1 MDILHFIEFAFIVI
15 VGWTLSAMVLPRIS
29 LVSFRRRLFDSVDER
44 KLHTA
49 HIPRL
54 GGIAFFPCI
63 TVTVSLAII
72 GYNLWQGYNIL
83 DMDLTNRLLSMLCC
97 LFILYLIGMM
107 DDLIGVR
114 YRSKF
119 VVQILCGI
127 LLVISGLCFDNLY
140 GLFGIYVIPYYIGV
154 PFTVFVIV
162 YILNAINLIDGIDGL
177 ASGLSIISFLAFS
190 CMFIHLQWWM
200 YAFISL
206 AAFSVLL
213 PFFYYNVYGKIYR
226 GRKIFMGDTGS
237 LTIGMLLAV
246 MVIRLSMSDPVK
258 ESLFPGGIVIAFSF
272 LIIPMLD
279 VIRVV
284 IHRLRN
290 GKNPFLPDRNHIHHK
305 FIALGMSQR
314 KAMVSI
320 IIMAAFFALGN
331 CFLIHCL
338 SVTNLFLLDVAVWTV
353 IHCYITMKIKRKHK
367 IINCTEKKSDMKFHL
382 IKLCFL
388 CVLLVSCN
396 TSKEIVYFQDIVV
409 NQPEAIIGA
418 RDITVQPKDQISI
431 MVSSKDPQLAALF
444 NLTRVQYRA
453 GSSDLRS
460 GNINGEISGY
470 TLDDKGNIDFPVV
483 GTLHIAGMTKSQIA
497 TLVKKRL
504 MEENLVN
511 DPVVTVEF
519 MNLYFSVLGEVK
531 TPGKYAITKDQITL
545 LEAISMAGDL
555 SIYGKRDAIFVIREE
570 NGERV
575 THWVDIRSKDLF
587 NSPVYYLKQND
598 VVYVQPNKVRA
609 GQSTINENS
618 VKSVSLWISIGSL
631 LSSLGVLLFK

>member
-1 MDILHFIEFAFIVI
+1 
-15 VGWTLSAMVLPRIS
+15 
-29 LVSFRRRLFDSVDER
+29 
-44 KLHTA
+44 
-49 HIPRL
+49 
-54 GGIAFFPCI
+54 
-63 TVTVSLAII
+63 
-72 GYNLWQGYNIL
+72 
-83 DMDLTNRLLSMLCC
+83 
-97 LFILYLIGMM
+97 
-107 DDLIGVR
+107 
-114 YRSKF
+114 
-119 VVQILCGI
+119 
-127 LLVISGLCFDNLY
+127 
-140 GLFGIYVIPYYIGV
+140 
-154 PFTVFVIV
+154 
-162 YILNAINLIDGIDGL
+162 
-177 ASGLSIISFLAFS
+177 
-190 CMFIHLQWWM
+190 
-200 YAFISL
+200 
-206 AAFSVLL
+206 
-213 PFFYYNVYGKIYR
+213 
-226 GRKIFMGDTGS
+226 
-237 LTIGMLLAV
+237 
-246 MVIRLSMSDPVK
+246 
-258 ESLFPGGIVIAFSF
+258 
-272 LIIPMLD
+272 
-279 VIRVV
+279 
-284 IHRLRN
+284 
-290 GKNPFLPDRNHIHHK
+290 
-305 FIALGMSQR
+305 
-314 KAMVSI
+314 
-320 IIMAAFFALGN
+320 
-331 CFLIHCL
+331 
-338 SVTNLFLLDVAVWTV
+338 
-353 IHCYITMKIKRKHK
+353 
-367 IINCTEKKSDMKFHL
+367 MKFHL

-555 SIYGKRDAIFVIREE
+555 SIYGKGRGEFFLLSIYGKRDAIFVIREE

>member
-1 MDILHFIEFAFIVI
+1 
-15 VGWTLSAMVLPRIS
+15 
-29 LVSFRRRLFDSVDER
+29 
-44 KLHTA
+44 
-49 HIPRL
+49 
-54 GGIAFFPCI
+54 
-63 TVTVSLAII
+63 
-72 GYNLWQGYNIL
+72 
-83 DMDLTNRLLSMLCC
+83 
-97 LFILYLIGMM
+97 
-107 DDLIGVR
+107 
-114 YRSKF
+114 
-119 VVQILCGI
+119 
-127 LLVISGLCFDNLY
+127 
-140 GLFGIYVIPYYIGV
+140 
-154 PFTVFVIV
+154 
-162 YILNAINLIDGIDGL
+162 
-177 ASGLSIISFLAFS
+177 
-190 CMFIHLQWWM
+190 
-200 YAFISL
+200 
-206 AAFSVLL
+206 
-213 PFFYYNVYGKIYR
+213 
-226 GRKIFMGDTGS
+226 
-237 LTIGMLLAV
+237 
-246 MVIRLSMSDPVK
+246 
-258 ESLFPGGIVIAFSF
+258 
-272 LIIPMLD
+272 
-279 VIRVV
+279 
-284 IHRLRN
+284 
-290 GKNPFLPDRNHIHHK
+290 
-305 FIALGMSQR
+305 
-314 KAMVSI
+314 
-320 IIMAAFFALGN
+320 
-331 CFLIHCL
+331 
-338 SVTNLFLLDVAVWTV
+338 
-353 IHCYITMKIKRKHK
+353 
-367 IINCTEKKSDMKFHL
+367 MKFHL

-545 LEAISMAGDL
+545 LEAISMA
-555 SIYGKRDAIFVIREE
+555 VIREE